1 MKIIKN
7 TDSLYPKRLLSIK
20 NAPKQLYV
28 EGDETLLN
36 KQAIAIVGTRMPSEY
51 GIKVANEFAK
61 ELSNQNYCVI
71 SGLAQGIDTYA
82 HMGAKCGKGKT
93 VAVLGAGF
101 NHIYPKQN
109 TKLYQA
115 KIFCS
120 DLTNANLNNATCA
133 LTDFSYSAFVDAYMI
148 NTCLEDAK
156 FYKANLSG
164 AIGLLDPIIFLNSK
178 FTKTND
184 GYIAYK
190 VFNCYYFS
198 PLYWEIDE
206 NSILVENVDFDRS
219 VSCSYGINVTTFDDA
234 LQHSRTIYDKKLLEH
249 IPDVWK
255 VLIKWEWL
263 PLVVV
268 PFNATNAFRCGK
280 VQLLEK
286 VKVIK

>member
-7 TDSLYPKRLLSIK
+7 TDSLYPERLLTIK

-109 TKLYQA
+109 TKLYQDIIEEGGCIISEYDPNEEVKPENFPKRNRIISGLAMGVLIIEARYRSGSSITA
-115 KIFCS
+115 KFAIEQNKEIFCVPGNIDKPTS
-120 DLTNANLNNATCA
+120 YIPNEYIKNGAFLVTSAMDIINYYPIKKEEKNIDEDYKELYQYINEIPISSNELCKLTNLSIASVNERLI
-133 LTDFSYSAFVDAYMI
+133 YMEI
-148 NTCLEDAK
+148 E
-156 FYKANLSG
+156 
-164 AIGLLDPIIFLNSK
+164 GLIKNVAG
-178 FTKTND
+178 
-184 GYIAYK
+184 GYIK
-190 VFNCYYFS
+190 
-198 PLYWEIDE
+198 I
-206 NSILVENVDFDRS
+206 
-219 VSCSYGINVTTFDDA
+219 
-234 LQHSRTIYDKKLLEH
+234 
-249 IPDVWK
+249 
-255 VLIKWEWL
+255 
-263 PLVVV
+263 
-268 PFNATNAFRCGK
+268 
-280 VQLLEK
+280 
-286 VKVIK
+286 

>member
-7 TDSLYPKRLLSIK
+7 TDSLYPKRLLTIE

-109 TKLYQA
+109 TKLYQDIIEEGGCIVSEYDPNEEVKPENFPKRNRIISGLAMGVLIIEARYRSGSSITA
-115 KIFCS
+115 KFAIEQNKEIFCVPGNIDKPTS
-120 DLTNANLNNATCA
+120 YIPNEYIKNGAFLVTSAMDIINYYPIKKEEKNIDEDYKELYQYINEIPISSNELCKLTNLSIATVNER
-133 LTDFSYSAFVDAYMI
+133 LIYMEI
-148 NTCLEDAK
+148 E
-156 FYKANLSG
+156 
-164 AIGLLDPIIFLNSK
+164 GLIKNVAG
-178 FTKTND
+178 
-184 GYIAYK
+184 GYIK
-190 VFNCYYFS
+190 
-198 PLYWEIDE
+198 I
-206 NSILVENVDFDRS
+206 
-219 VSCSYGINVTTFDDA
+219 
-234 LQHSRTIYDKKLLEH
+234 
-249 IPDVWK
+249 
-255 VLIKWEWL
+255 
-263 PLVVV
+263 
-268 PFNATNAFRCGK
+268 
-280 VQLLEK
+280 
-286 VKVIK
+286 

>member
-7 TDSLYPKRLLSIK
+7 TDSLYPKRLLTIE

-109 TKLYQA
+109 TKLYQDIIEEGGCIVSEYDPNEEVKPENFPKRNRIISGLAMGVLIIEARYRSGSSITA
-115 KIFCS
+115 KFAIEQNKEIFCVPGNIDKPTS
-120 DLTNANLNNATCA
+120 YIPNEYIKNGAFLVTSAMDIINYYPIKKEEKNIDEDYKELYQYINEIPISSNELCKLTNLSIASVNERLI
-133 LTDFSYSAFVDAYMI
+133 YMEI
-148 NTCLEDAK
+148 E
-156 FYKANLSG
+156 
-164 AIGLLDPIIFLNSK
+164 GLIKNVAG
-178 FTKTND
+178 
-184 GYIAYK
+184 GYIK
-190 VFNCYYFS
+190 
-198 PLYWEIDE
+198 I
-206 NSILVENVDFDRS
+206 
-219 VSCSYGINVTTFDDA
+219 
-234 LQHSRTIYDKKLLEH
+234 
-249 IPDVWK
+249 
-255 VLIKWEWL
+255 
-263 PLVVV
+263 
-268 PFNATNAFRCGK
+268 
-280 VQLLEK
+280 
-286 VKVIK
+286 

>member
-7 TDSLYPKRLLSIK
+7 TDSLYPKRLLTIK

-109 TKLYQA
+109 TKLYQDIIEEGGCIVSEYDPNEEVKPENFPKRNRIISGLAMGVLIIEARYRSGSSITA
-115 KIFCS
+115 KFAIEQNKEIFCVPGNIDKPTS
-120 DLTNANLNNATCA
+120 YIPNEYIKNGAFLVTSAMDIINYYPIKKEEKNIDEDYKELYQYINEIPISSNELCKLTNLSIASVNERLI
-133 LTDFSYSAFVDAYMI
+133 YMEI
-148 NTCLEDAK
+148 E
-156 FYKANLSG
+156 
-164 AIGLLDPIIFLNSK
+164 GLIKNVAG
-178 FTKTND
+178 
-184 GYIAYK
+184 GYIK
-190 VFNCYYFS
+190 
-198 PLYWEIDE
+198 I
-206 NSILVENVDFDRS
+206 
-219 VSCSYGINVTTFDDA
+219 
-234 LQHSRTIYDKKLLEH
+234 
-249 IPDVWK
+249 
-255 VLIKWEWL
+255 
-263 PLVVV
+263 
-268 PFNATNAFRCGK
+268 
-280 VQLLEK
+280 
-286 VKVIK
+286 

>member
-7 TDSLYPKRLLSIK
+7 TDSLYPKRLLTIK

-109 TKLYQA
+109 TKLYQDIIEEGGCIVSEYDSNEEVKPENFPKRNRIISGLAMGVLIIEARYRSGSSITA
-115 KIFCS
+115 KFAIEQNKEIFCVPGNIDKPTS
-120 DLTNANLNNATCA
+120 YIPNEYIKNGAFLVTSAMDIINYYPIKKEEKNIDEDYKELYQYINEIPISSNELCKLTNLSIATVNER
-133 LTDFSYSAFVDAYMI
+133 LIYMEI
-148 NTCLEDAK
+148 E
-156 FYKANLSG
+156 
-164 AIGLLDPIIFLNSK
+164 GLIKNVAG
-178 FTKTND
+178 
-184 GYIAYK
+184 GYIK
-190 VFNCYYFS
+190 
-198 PLYWEIDE
+198 I
-206 NSILVENVDFDRS
+206 
-219 VSCSYGINVTTFDDA
+219 
-234 LQHSRTIYDKKLLEH
+234 
-249 IPDVWK
+249 
-255 VLIKWEWL
+255 
-263 PLVVV
+263 
-268 PFNATNAFRCGK
+268 
-280 VQLLEK
+280 
-286 VKVIK
+286 

>member
-7 TDSLYPKRLLSIK
+7 TDSLYPERLLTIK

-109 TKLYQA
+109 TKLYQDIIEEGGCIISEYDPNEEVKPENFPKRNRIISGLAMGVLIIEARYRSGSSITA
-115 KIFCS
+115 KFAIEQNKEIFCVPGNIDKPTS
-120 DLTNANLNNATCA
+120 YIPNEYIKNGAFLVTSAMDIINYYPIKKEEKNIDEDYKELYQYINEIPISSNELCKLTNLSIATVNER
-133 LTDFSYSAFVDAYMI
+133 LIYMEI
-148 NTCLEDAK
+148 E
-156 FYKANLSG
+156 
-164 AIGLLDPIIFLNSK
+164 GLIKNVAG
-178 FTKTND
+178 
-184 GYIAYK
+184 GYIK
-190 VFNCYYFS
+190 
-198 PLYWEIDE
+198 I
-206 NSILVENVDFDRS
+206 
-219 VSCSYGINVTTFDDA
+219 
-234 LQHSRTIYDKKLLEH
+234 
-249 IPDVWK
+249 
-255 VLIKWEWL
+255 
-263 PLVVV
+263 
-268 PFNATNAFRCGK
+268 
-280 VQLLEK
+280 
-286 VKVIK
+286 